1 MMENEFLPTCNFPLH
16 HHIKQTSLRSLKSIS
31 SNKTLEHLPK
41 SKDAMIHL
49 TVVEVPSP
57 DVTVGVSKSRLC
69 VRAETGFYPAENI
82 EVDSKSYGGS
92 NCTTFKPGSSWRCI
106 SLFGVNQSINPSI
119 KQSIYL
125 SIYQIKSNQI
135 KSKLIGLEPLV
146 NKISPSQHFVGELL
160 TKLRTLLTSQC
171 LKLLGVLRCRC

>member
-1 MMENEFLPTCNFPLH
+1 MGLSINDRLTDKYENEFLPTCNFPLH

-31 SNKTLEHLPK
+31 RKKTLEHLPK

-82 EVDSKSYGGS
+82 EVD
-92 NCTTFKPGSSWRCI
+92 FQ
-106 SLFGVNQSINPSI
+106 SLMVGP
-119 KQSIYL
+119 
-125 SIYQIKSNQI
+125 
-135 KSKLIGLEPLV
+135 
-146 NKISPSQHFVGELL
+146 FVPP
-160 TKLRTLLTSQC
+160 
-171 LKLLGVLRCRC
+171 